1 MKFATMSKSLVVGL
15 ALVLASSAFAAT
27 KASLNLQ
34 SPATVNGTQLK
45 AGEYKVQW
53 EGNGPNVEVSILKGK
68 NVVAKV
74 PAKLVDLNTASQND
88 VALVKTGDD
97 GSRSLAG
104 VRFQGKKVALEIGE
118 SSDGMQ
124 GGSSR

>member
-1 MKFATMSKSLVVGL
+1 
-15 ALVLASSAFAAT
+15 
-27 KASLNLQ
+27 
-34 SPATVNGTQLK
+34 LK

-53 EGNGPNVEVSILKGK
+53 EGTGPNVEVSILKGK

-74 PAKLVDLNTASQND
+74 PAKLIDLNAASQND
-88 VALVKTGDD
+88 VALVRTGED

-104 VRFQGKKVALEIGE
+104 VRFQGKKVGLDIGE

-124 GGSSR
+124 SGSSR